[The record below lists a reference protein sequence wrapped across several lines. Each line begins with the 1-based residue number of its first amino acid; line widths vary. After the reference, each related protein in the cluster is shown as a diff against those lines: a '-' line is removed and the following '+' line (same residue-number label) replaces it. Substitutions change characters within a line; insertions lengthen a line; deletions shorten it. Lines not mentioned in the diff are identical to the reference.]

1 MRHFLL
7 PGAVT
12 ALARGMGM
20 ATTQTR
26 LIALPGFAH
35 ALSTHLART
44 LAGAVALAAI
54 AVAAAK
60 HRYAAVGTEVASSWE
75 FHRQERAD
83 ECSTGSGDS

>member
-1 MRHFLL
+1 MRHFRF
-7 PGAVT
+7 PSTVT
-12 ALARGMGM
+12 ALARGMGV

-35 ALSTHLART
+35 ASSTRLART
-44 LAGAVALAAI
+44 VSGAVALAAV

-60 HRYAAVGTEVASSWE
+60 HRYAAVGTEEASSRE
-75 FHRQERAD
+75 FHRQEKAD